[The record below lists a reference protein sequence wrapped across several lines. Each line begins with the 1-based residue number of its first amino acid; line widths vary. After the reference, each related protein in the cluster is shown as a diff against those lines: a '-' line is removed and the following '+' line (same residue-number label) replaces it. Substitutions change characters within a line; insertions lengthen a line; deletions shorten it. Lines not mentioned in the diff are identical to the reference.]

1 MANGRLKILVFLDNE
16 ILIRNFVF
24 GHSFDDLIRR
34 HNVLFVF
41 PSPPWRRIQIDPA
54 TLDLGARFVRA
65 EVPIKRVELWNRLFR
80 VDQIRIRLDKGY
92 VARRK
97 LYTSMLGWKATLQ
110 FTIYGLPGVFSF
122 FKRSIKHSLAANPCS
137 ALSSLIER
145 EKPDLMLHPSTFDG
159 YFINDVIG
167 EGKRNGVP
175 TVMVMNSWD
184 NPSLKCSMSGQA
196 DFTVVWGEQTVRHVE
211 KFMRIPREKTCILG
225 AAQFDIFKAPPR
237 LSREGFCRE
246 HGIDPARTVVMYA
259 GSSRQTDEYAH
270 LRLLDDAIERGLIGP
285 TTVVYR
291 PHPWGRCG
299 VKGERIANHPW
310 RHVVVE
316 NSMRDYVDG
325 VAKGKVG
332 GFLDNA
338 DYYRAHDV
346 LSSIDALI
354 SPLSTIILE
363 AILHGKPTLCFLPI
377 EEGQVSITCRRGL
390 DHFVELFRSQA
401 MVVCYSIHKLIDG
414 VRILIDRSK
423 DPSFAALAKKE
434 ATFFVKQPD
443 EPYSVA
449 LANLIEDICKSSV
462 GNRFEPIIKRVD
474 STSSVRFL

>member
-1 MANGRLKILVFLDNE
+1 MTATSRLKIFVFLDNE

-24 GHSFDDLIRR
+24 GHSFDDLVRR
-34 HNVLFVF
+34 NNVVFVF
-41 PSPPWRRIQIDPA
+41 PAPTWRRIQIDPA
-54 TLDLGARFVRA
+54 TLDLGTRFVQV
-65 EVPIKRVELWNRLFR
+65 EIPSKRLELWNLLFR
-80 VDQIRIRLDKGY
+80 VDQIRIRLDKAY
-92 VARRK
+92 AARRRV
-97 LYTSMLGWKATLQ
+97 YVSMMGWKATLQ
-110 FTIYGLPGVFSF
+110 FTIYGLPGVFSL
-122 FKRSIKHSLAANPCS
+122 FKRAIKHKLAANPCS

-167 EGKRNGVP
+167 EGKRSGVP
-175 TVMVMNSWD
+175 TVLVMNSWD

-196 DFTVVWGEQTVRHVE
+196 DFTVVWGEQTARHAE
-211 KFMRIPREKTCILG
+211 KFMHIPRAKTHILG

-237 LSREGFCRE
+237 LSRDGFCRE
-246 HGIDPARTVVMYA
+246 HGIDPLRTVVMYA
-259 GSSRQTDEYAH
+259 GSSRQTDEYEH
-270 LRLLDDAIERGLIGP
+270 LRLLDDAIERGIIGP
-285 TTVVYR
+285 ATVVYR

-299 VKGERIANHPW
+299 MKGERIADHPW

-325 VAKGKVG
+325 VAKGKAG

-338 DYYRAHDV
+338 DYPRTHDV

-363 AILHGKPTLCFLPI
+363 AILHGKPTLCFLPL
-377 EEGQVSITCRRGL
+377 EEGQVAISCRLGL
-390 DHFVELFRSQA
+390 DHFVELFRSQT
-401 MVVCYSIHKLIDG
+401 MVVCNSMHKLVDG

-423 DPSFAALAKKE
+423 DPSFAALAEKE
-434 ATFFVKQPD
+434 AAFFVKQPD

-449 LANLIEDICKSSV
+449 LANFIEDVCKSSAD
-462 GNRFEPIIKRVD
+462 NRLSR
-474 STSSVRFL
+474 